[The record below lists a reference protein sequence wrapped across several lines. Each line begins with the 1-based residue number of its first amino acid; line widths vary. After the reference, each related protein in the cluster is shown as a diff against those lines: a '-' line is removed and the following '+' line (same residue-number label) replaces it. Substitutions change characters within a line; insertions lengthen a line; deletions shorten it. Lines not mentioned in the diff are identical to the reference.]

1 MNSSAS
7 DAVLPLRAT
16 SGTLWAD
23 NVNKRFC
30 LFAGEYYQEP
40 PSPQFTLWSWDTIY
54 DTWQSFGSP
63 PEDDI
68 AAVPYGAGVSVRMEV
83 PQHRAGLVRPT
94 RAASGLVKYDMDANT
109 WSTEPGPVSIGRAEG
124 AMVFIPTGDGGMLVP
139 HRATKT
145 APADGFS
152 NPDLRVLMTRKAS
165 IATRTL
171 TRAVSSATGVPGAND
186 DSLSAGAIA
195 GIAVGGAV
203 ALLALLAS
211 LFFLIRRCRR
221 RKYGTT
227 TTTTTTLLQPHF
239 CPAGPPDWSSTTY
252 TTARVRPP
260 GGLSYRP
267 KGGGDDGLLGVGR
280 ASSSSRRDGAAA
292 AAAAAARTG
301 AARAER

>member
-1 MNSSAS
+1 MPRS
-7 DAVLPLRAT
+7 

-23 NVNKRFC
+23 NVNKRFY

-40 PSPQFTLWSWDTIY
+40 PSPQFTLWSYDTIY

-68 AAVPYGAGVSVRMEV
+68 AAVPYGAGVSMSETGEGYYYGGWKSHNTV
-83 PQHRAGLVRPT
+83 PGWSGPPRAV
-94 RAASGLVKYDMDANT
+94 SGLVKYDMDANT
-109 WSTEPGPVSIGRAEG
+109 WSTEPGPDSIGRAEG
-124 AMVFIPTGDGGMLVP
+124 AMVFIPIGDGGMLVYLGWSHPVRHPRP
-139 HRATKT
+139 HRATNT

-165 IATRTL
+165 IATRTP

-186 DSLSAGAIA
+186 DPLSAGAIA

-211 LFFLIRRCRR
+211 LFLLIRRCRR
-221 RKYGTT
+221 HKYGTTT

-239 CPAGPPDWSSTTY
+239 SPAG
-252 TTARVRPP
+252 RP
-260 GGLSYRP
+260 R
-267 KGGGDDGLLGVGR
+267 GGGDDGLLGVGR
-280 ASSSSRRDGAAA
+280 ASSSRRD
-292 AAAAAARTG
+292 AAAAARTG
-301 AARAER
+301 AATAER